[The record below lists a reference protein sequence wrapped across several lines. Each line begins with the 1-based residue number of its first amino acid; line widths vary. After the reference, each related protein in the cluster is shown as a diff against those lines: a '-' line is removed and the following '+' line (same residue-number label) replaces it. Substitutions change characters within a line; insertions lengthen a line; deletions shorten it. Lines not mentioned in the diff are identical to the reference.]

1 MPISLPAKEKHSM
14 DADVVIVGAGPN
26 GLMLA
31 CELALAGVRAVV
43 LESLSV
49 PSDVPKANGLVGQVV
64 RLVDRRGLYEPLGG
78 GTEPPTPNSAYFMFA
93 ALPLDL
99 SLLSDS
105 PIYTLAV
112 VQRRM
117 VEVLEERASE
127 LGVRIRR
134 GHQVTG
140 LAQDDDAVTVDV
152 SGPDGDHRLTARYLV
167 GADGAHSV
175 TRKAAG
181 IEFPGI
187 TYDRTITVQA
197 SVTMPDGWVD
207 SVSGALNV
215 PGHGPIRPFLPY
227 RTDSGGFAYTPL
239 PGQSPQLIAT
249 EWDRSEPDGPATLEE
264 LRASIGRVLG
274 VDVPFG
280 PPTGD
285 GQRVLRRLSGGN
297 IRVAERF
304 RDRRVFLVGDAA
316 HVLYTAGGQGL
327 NLGMQDAA
335 NLGWKLA
342 AEIRGRAQAG
352 LLDSYET
359 ERRSAVRR
367 ATVYSAG
374 QVALIAPGSDVTA
387 LRELFAELLGDRD
400 TVWRVAELT
409 AGSDVRYDMGV
420 DDPHPLVGRFAPDMV
435 LDNGTGTNR
444 LAELTRTGRP
454 LLLDL
459 TEDGSVAAGW
469 EADEVDVVAA
479 RPLGADVGATALLIR
494 PDCYVA
500 WASSSPQPDS
510 VELSALHA
518 AVRRWFGVAA
528 LV

>member
-1 MPISLPAKEKHSM
+1 M

-31 CELALAGVRAVV
+31 CELALSGVRSVV
-43 LESLSV
+43 LESLSE

-64 RLVDRRGLYEPLGG
+64 RLVDWRGLYEPLGG
-78 GTEPPTPNSAYFMFA
+78 GTEPPAPNSAYFMFA

-99 SLLSDS
+99 SLLSES
-105 PIYTLAV
+105 PVYSLAV

-117 VEVLEERASE
+117 VEVLEERATE

-140 LAQDDDAVTVDV
+140 LAQDDDGVTVDV
-152 SGPDGDHRLTARYLV
+152 TGPDGDHRLTARYLV

-181 IEFPGI
+181 IGFPGI
-187 TYDRTITVQA
+187 TYERTMTLQA

-207 SVSGALNV
+207 PETGVLNV
-215 PGHGPIRPFLPY
+215 PGHGPVRPFLPH
-227 RTDSGGFAYTPL
+227 RTDNGGFAYTPL
-239 PGQSPQLIAT
+239 PGQPPQLIAT
-249 EWDRSEPDGPATLEE
+249 EWDRPEPDGPVTLEE
-264 LRASIGRVLG
+264 VRESIRRVLG
-274 VDVPFG
+274 VDMPFG
-280 PPTGD
+280 PPTGE
-285 GQRVLRRLSGGN
+285 GQQVLRRLSGGN
-297 IRVAERF
+297 IRVAEKF
-304 RDRRVFLVGDAA
+304 REGRVFLIGDAA
-316 HVLYTAGGQGL
+316 HILYTAGGQGL

-342 AEIRGRAQAG
+342 AEIRGHAPAG

-359 ERRSAVRR
+359 ERRAAVRR
-367 ATVYSAG
+367 ATTYSAA

-387 LRELFAELLGDRD
+387 LRELFAELLGDTD
-400 TVWRVAELT
+400 TVRRIAELT

-420 DDPHPLVGRFAPDMV
+420 EDPHPLVGRFAPDM
-435 LDNGTGTNR
+435 LLHNENGTSR

-469 EADEVDVVAA
+469 EADEVDVVTA
-479 RPLGADVGATALLIR
+479 RPVGADVGATALLIR

-500 WASSSPQPDS
+500 WASSSPQPDP

-518 AVRRWFGVAA
+518 AARRWFGVPA